1 MRTILLFMTAPL
13 LLVLFSCA
21 SGPVRDEPLAT
32 SFTLIPRECGI
43 PGSFSATE
51 ELKAHY
57 DRLILGGERN
67 AVLNFSQLGL
77 RAFRMGDFCTA
88 AAAFDEAERH
98 VAPMIAED
106 REAAK
111 ARGKFGREE
120 AKFFKGEPYE
130 RSMLYLYRG
139 LLFYMA
145 GEYDNAR
152 ACFRSGQLADAHAE
166 GEEYR
171 ADYVSLNYLEALA
184 DSHYAGN
191 NVEDLMKAAHETL
204 PGERYV
210 PPLDATRNVLI
221 VVESGAAPVKY
232 GAGPHQERLGFGPGM
247 RRGGAVCVLKVDG
260 KDVARAENPT
270 EDVYYQAS
278 TRGGRELDHILAG
291 QAQFKDAADTT
302 GDVMIVGGAVV
313 AAEGFDRDDRKLK
326 GIGAALAVGGLIA
339 KGLSAGTQ
347 PQADIRAWSNLP
359 DRLHVFSIALEPGEH
374 TIKAELLDRNGKLLA
389 DVEMKNFWIKEGDPE
404 RVALLA
410 AIPKG
415 EY

>member
-1 MRTILLFMTAPL
+1 MSSILPFTMAPL
-13 LLVLFSCA
+13 LLLLLSCA
-21 SGPVRDEPLAT
+21 TGPIQDEPLAT
-32 SFTLIPRECGI
+32 SFALIPRECKI

-51 ELKAHY
+51 ELRAHY
-57 DRLILGGERN
+57 DRLILGGRRN

-77 RAFRMGDFCTA
+77 RAFRLGDFCTA
-88 AAAFDEAERH
+88 AAAFDEAERS
-98 VAPMIAED
+98 VAPFIAQD

-120 AKFFKGEPYE
+120 AKIFKGEPYE

-139 LLFYMA
+139 LLFYME

-152 ACFRSGQLADAHAE
+152 ACFRSAQLADAHAE

-171 ADYVSLNYLEALA
+171 ADYVSLNYLEARA

-191 NVEDLMKAAHETL
+191 NVEDLMKAADETL
-204 PGERYV
+204 PGQRYV
-210 PPLDATRNVLI
+210 PPLDATHNVLI
-221 VVESGAAPVKY
+221 VVESGEAPIKY
-232 GAGPHQERLGFGPGM
+232 GAGPHQERLSFGPGM
-247 RRGGAVCVLKVDG
+247 RRGGALCVLKVDG
-260 KDVARAENPT
+260 KEVARAENPT

-278 TRGGRELDHILAG
+278 TRGGRELDYILAG
-291 QAQFKDAADTT
+291 QARFKDAADTT
-302 GDVMIVGGAVV
+302 GDLMIFGGAVV
-313 AAEGFDRDDRKLK
+313 AAEGFDRDDDKLK

-359 DRLHVFSIALEPGEH
+359 DRLHIFSIALEPGEH
-374 TIKAELLDRNGKLLA
+374 AIKAELFDQNEKLLA
-389 DVEMKNFWIKEGDPE
+389 DVEMKNFWIMEGDPE
-404 RVALLA
+404 RVVLLA